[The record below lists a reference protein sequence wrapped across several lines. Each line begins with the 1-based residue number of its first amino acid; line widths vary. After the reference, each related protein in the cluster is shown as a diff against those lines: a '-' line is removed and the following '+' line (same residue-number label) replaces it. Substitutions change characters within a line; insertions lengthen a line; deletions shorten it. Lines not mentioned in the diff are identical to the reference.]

1 LPSLVARGLLRGY
14 FDGFAGGVIDANLG
28 WRSVFDGFLWSS
40 FFAFHGLTLGRKAL
54 CRRQFFRLCI
64 DKFLDL
70 FRLAE
75 QFLVDLRE
83 ALLVLS
89 Y

>member
-1 LPSLVARGLLRGY
+1 MPSLVARGLLRGY
-14 FDGFAGGVIDANLG
+14 FDGFAWGIIDGNLG
-28 WRSVFDGFLWSS
+28 CRSVLNSFHLDTIFAIHGF
-40 FFAFHGLTLGRKAL
+40 TLGRKAL

-70 FRLAE
+70 FRLAV

-83 ALLVLS
+83 ALLVLF
-89 Y
+89 